1 MINISKIAKMQ
12 AQFCFKL
19 NIMNQSLS
27 SLSLAQIVNNNHQA
41 ASVFEKYHLDF
52 CCKGKR
58 SLEQACTEQQL
69 SISKVTEDLENVFT
83 KDNNS
88 TAVDFEKM
96 NLTQLADYIVQTH
109 HAYVK
114 NEMPQIHAYLQ
125 KVSSK
130 HGERHPELY
139 KIFQTFN
146 AVKEEMEGH
155 MKKEELILFP
165 RIKELQ
171 KLADNE
177 NANLQLNIT
186 YLQSPITVMEQ
197 EHDHAGNLLN
207 DIRILSNDYTPPQ
220 DACTTYRLSFAALKA
235 FELDLHQH
243 VHLENNI
250 LFPKAIETFRELQ
263 LQTTRFLMI
272 EHTTV

>member
-1 MINISKIAKMQ
+1 
-12 AQFCFKL
+12 
-19 NIMNQSLS
+19 MNTSLS
-27 SLSLAQIVNNNHQA
+27 SLSLAQIVNSNHKA

-58 SLEQACTEQQL
+58 SLEQACSEQQL
-69 SISKVTEDLENVFT
+69 TTSQVTEELENIFSNES
-83 KDNNS
+83 NNTS
-88 TAVDFEKM
+88 IDFDKM
-96 NLTQLADYIVQTH
+96 NLTQLCDYILHTH

-130 HGERHPELY
+130 HGDRHPELY
-139 KIFQTFN
+139 KIFQIFS

-177 NANLQLNIT
+177 NAHLQVNIG

-207 DIRILSNDYTPPQ
+207 DIRIFSNDYAPPQ
-220 DACTTYRLSFAALKA
+220 DACTTYRLCFAALKA
-235 FELDLHQH
+235 FEVDLHQH

-250 LFPKAIETFRELQ
+250 LFPRTIELFKELQ
-263 LQTTRFLMI
+263 TSIFN
-272 EHTTV
+272 

>member
-1 MINISKIAKMQ
+1 MSVRLRVGQCNFGPKQ
-12 AQFCFKL
+12 
-19 NIMNQSLS
+19 NIMNTSLS
-27 SLSLAQIVNNNHQA
+27 SLSLAQIVNSNHKA

-58 SLEQACTEQQL
+58 SLEQACKEQQL
-69 SISKVTEDLENVFT
+69 PVSQITGELENIFGDESDA
-83 KDNNS
+83 K
-88 TAVDFEKM
+88 AIDFEKM
-96 NLTQLADYIVQTH
+96 NMTQLSDYIVQTH

-114 NEMPQIHAYLQ
+114 HEMPQIYAYLE

-139 KIFQTFN
+139 KIFQTFA

-155 MKKEELILFP
+155 MRKEELVLFP

-171 KLADNE
+171 KMADDE
-177 NANLQLNIT
+177 NANRQLNIS

-197 EHDHAGNLLN
+197 EHDHAGALLN
-207 DIRILSNDYTPPQ
+207 DIRIFSNDYTPPQ
-220 DACTTYRLSFAALKA
+220 DACTTYRLCFAALKA
-235 FELDLHQH
+235 FELDLHEH

-250 LFPKAIETFRELQ
+250 LFPKAIGVFGE
-263 LQTTRFLMI
+263 LQTTVLN
-272 EHTTV
+272 

>member
-1 MINISKIAKMQ
+1 MK
-12 AQFCFKL
+12 
-19 NIMNQSLS
+19 QSLS
-27 SLSLAQIVNNNHQA
+27 SLSLAQIVNSNHKA

-58 SLEQACTEQQL
+58 SLEQACMEQQL
-69 SISKVTEDLENVFT
+69 AVSQITGELENIFE
-83 KDNNS
+83 NESNQS
-88 TAVDFEKM
+88 TIDFDKL
-96 NLTQLADYIVQTH
+96 NLAQLADYIVQTH

-114 NEMPQIHAYLQ
+114 NEMPQIYAYLQ

-130 HGERHPELY
+130 HGERHLELY
-139 KIFQTFN
+139 KIFQIFA
-146 AVKEEMEGH
+146 AVKEEMEDH

-171 KLADNE
+171 KLTDNE
-177 NANLQLNIT
+177 NAPLQLNIS

-207 DIRILSNDYTPPQ
+207 DIRIFSNNYTPPR
-220 DACTTYRLSFAALKA
+220 DACTTYRLCFTALKA

-250 LFPKAIETFRELQ
+250 LFPKTIGVFRERASVLN
-263 LQTTRFLMI
+263 
-272 EHTTV
+272 

>member
-1 MINISKIAKMQ
+1 MINISKVTKRPVQ
-12 AQFCFKL
+12 LCSKL
-19 NIMNQSLS
+19 NIMNESFS

-58 SLEQACTEQQL
+58 SLEQACVEQQL
-69 SISKVTEDLENVFT
+69 PISKVTEDLKNIFT
-83 KDNNS
+83 KDN
-88 TAVDFEKM
+88 AGAAIDFEKM
-96 NLTQLADYIVQTH
+96 NLAQLADYIVQTH

-114 NEMPQIHAYLQ
+114 NEMPQIYAYLQ

-130 HGERHPELY
+130 HGERYPELY
-139 KIFQTFN
+139 RIFQTFN

-171 KLADNE
+171 KLADDE
-177 NANLQLNIT
+177 NAQLQLNIS

-250 LFPKAIETFRELQ
+250 LFPKAIETFRD
-263 LQTTRFLMI
+263 LQTTVLN
-272 EHTTV
+272 

>member
-1 MINISKIAKMQ
+1 MINISKITKRQ
-12 AQFCFKL
+12 AQFWFKL
-19 NIMNQSLS
+19 NIMNQSFS

-58 SLEQACTEQQL
+58 SLEQACSEQQL
-69 SISKVTEDLENVFT
+69 SVSKVTEDLENVFT
-83 KDNNS
+83 KDNNG
-88 TAVDFEKM
+88 TALDFEKM
-96 NLTQLADYIVQTH
+96 NLPQLADYIVQTH

-130 HGERHPELY
+130 HGERHPELN
-139 KIFQTFN
+139 KIFQTFS

-177 NANLQLNIT
+177 NSNL
-186 YLQSPITVMEQ
+186 
-197 EHDHAGNLLN
+197 
-207 DIRILSNDYTPPQ
+207 R
-220 DACTTYRLSFAALKA
+220 
-235 FELDLHQH
+235 
-243 VHLENNI
+243 
-250 LFPKAIETFRELQ
+250 
-263 LQTTRFLMI
+263 
-272 EHTTV
+272 

>member
-1 MINISKIAKMQ
+1 MTQ
-12 AQFCFKL
+12 GQLCFKL
-19 NIMNQSLS
+19 NIMNESLS
-27 SLSLAQIVNNNHQA
+27 SLSLAQIVNSNHQA

-69 SISKVTEDLENVFT
+69 SVSKVTEDLQNIFA

-88 TAVDFEKM
+88 TVDFEKM

-114 NEMPQIHAYLQ
+114 NEMPQIYAYLERI
-125 KVSSK
+125 SSK
-130 HGERHPELY
+130 HGERHPELF
-139 KIFQTFN
+139 KIFQTFS

-165 RIKELQ
+165 RIKELE
-171 KLADNE
+171 KLVNNE
-177 NANLQLNIT
+177 NANLQLNLG

-197 EHDHAGNLLN
+197 EHDHAGALLN

-220 DACTTYRLSFAALKA
+220 DACTTYCLSFAALKA
-235 FELDLHQH
+235 FELDLHHH
-243 VHLENNI
+243 VHLENNM
-250 LFPKAIETFRELQ
+250 LFPKAINTFKE
-263 LQTTRFLMI
+263 LQTTTLN
-272 EHTTV
+272 

>member
-1 MINISKIAKMQ
+1 MINISRITERQ
-12 AQFCFKL
+12 VQFCSKL
-19 NIMNQSLS
+19 NIMNESLS
-27 SLSLAQIVNNNHQA
+27 SLSLAQIVNSNHRA

-58 SLEQACTEQQL
+58 SLEQACAEQQL
-69 SISKVTEDLENVFT
+69 SVSKVTEDLENVFI
-83 KDNNS
+83 KDNNG
-88 TAVDFEKM
+88 VPIDFNKM
-96 NLTQLADYIVQTH
+96 DLIQLSDYIVHTH

-114 NEMPQIHAYLQ
+114 NEMPQIQAYLQ

-130 HGERHPELY
+130 HGDRHPDLY
-139 KIFQTFN
+139 KIFQIFN
-146 AVKEEMEGH
+146 AVKEEMDGH
-155 MKKEELILFP
+155 MKKEELVLFP

-171 KLADNE
+171 KLANNE
-177 NANLQLNIT
+177 NARLQLNIG

-207 DIRILSNDYTPPQ
+207 EIRILSNNYAPPQ
-220 DACTTYRLSFAALKA
+220 DACTTYRLCFAALKA

-250 LFPKAIETFRELQ
+250 LFPKAIEILRG
-263 LQTTRFLMI
+263 LQTTVLN
-272 EHTTV
+272 

>member
-1 MINISKIAKMQ
+1 MINISKIIKRQ
-12 AQFCFKL
+12 SQFCFKL
-19 NIMNQSLS
+19 YIMNESLS
-27 SLSLAQIVNNNHQA
+27 SLSLAQIVNSNHQA

-69 SISKVTEDLENVFT
+69 SIAKVTEDLENIFT
-83 KDNNS
+83 KDSNS
-88 TAVDFEKM
+88 TVDFEKM

-114 NEMPQIHAYLQ
+114 NEMPQIQAYLE

-139 KIFQTFN
+139 KIFQTFC

-165 RIKELQ
+165 RIKELE
-171 KLADNE
+171 KLANNE
-177 NANLQLNIT
+177 NANLQLNLG

-220 DACTTYRLSFAALKA
+220 DACTTYRLSFAALNA
-235 FELDLHQH
+235 FELDLHHH
-243 VHLENNI
+243 VHLENNM
-250 LFPKAIETFRELQ
+250 LFPKAITTFKE
-263 LQTTRFLMI
+263 LQTTTLN
-272 EHTTV
+272 

>member
-1 MINISKIAKMQ
+1 
-12 AQFCFKL
+12 
-19 NIMNQSLS
+19 MNTTLS
-27 SLSLAQIVNNNHQA
+27 SLTLAQIVNNNHKA
-41 ASVFEKYHLDF
+41 ATVFEKYHLDF

-58 SLEQACTEQQL
+58 SLERACTEQQL
-69 SISKVTEDLENVFT
+69 STSRVTKELEHVLA
-83 KDNNS
+83 KDNNGD
-88 TAVDFEKM
+88 TIDFDKM
-96 NLTQLADYIVQTH
+96 NLAQLSDYIVQIH
-109 HAYVK
+109 HTYVK
-114 NEMPQIHAYLQ
+114 NEMPQIYAYLQ

-139 KIFQTFN
+139 KIFETFT

-177 NANLQLNIT
+177 NVNPQLNIT

-207 DIRILSNDYTPPQ
+207 EIRIFSDNYTAPQ

-235 FELDLHQH
+235 FELDLHRH

-250 LFPKAIETFRELQ
+250 LFPKAIDMFKK
-263 LQTTRFLMI
+263 LQTTMLN
-272 EHTTV
+272 

>member
-1 MINISKIAKMQ
+1 
-12 AQFCFKL
+12 
-19 NIMNQSLS
+19 MNKPLS
-27 SLSLAQIVNNNHQA
+27 SLSLAQIVNSNYKA

-58 SLEQACTEQQL
+58 SLEQACSEQQL
-69 SISKVTEDLENVFT
+69 TVSQITAELENIFS
-83 KDNNS
+83 NES
-88 TAVDFEKM
+88 IGAVIDFDKM
-96 NLTQLADYIVQTH
+96 NLTQLCDYIVQTH

-114 NEMPQIHAYLQ
+114 NEMPQIYAYLQ

-139 KIFQTFN
+139 KIFQTFV

-155 MKKEELILFP
+155 MQKEELVLFP

-171 KLADNE
+171 KLAYDE

-186 YLQSPITVMEQ
+186 YLQSPIKAMEQ

-207 DIRILSNDYTPPQ
+207 DIRIFSNDYVPPE
-220 DACTTYRLSFAALKA
+220 DACTTYRLCFAALKT
-235 FELDLHQH
+235 FEMDLHQH

-250 LFPKAIETFRELQ
+250 LFPKAIDTFRELQ
-263 LQTTRFLMI
+263 
-272 EHTTV
+272 TTVLN

>member
-1 MINISKIAKMQ
+1 MENLI
-12 AQFCFKL
+12 
-19 NIMNQSLS
+19 

-41 ASVFEKYHLDF
+41 ASVFERYHLDF

-58 SLEQACTEQQL
+58 SLEQACAEQEL
-69 SISKVTEDLENVFT
+69 SVSRVTEDLENIFT
-83 KDNNS
+83 KDSNS
-88 TAVDFEKM
+88 AIDFEKM
-96 NLTQLADYIVQTH
+96 NLAQLADYIVQTH

-114 NEMPQIHAYLQ
+114 NEMPQIYAYLH
-125 KVSSK
+125 KISSK
-130 HGERHPELY
+130 HGERHPELS
-139 KIFQTFN
+139 KIFQTFT

-171 KLADNE
+171 KLENNE
-177 NANLQLNIT
+177 NASLQLNIT

-207 DIRILSNDYTPPQ
+207 DIRILSDDYTPPQ

-243 VHLENNI
+243 VHLENNL
-250 LFPKAIETFRELQ
+250 LFPKAIKRFRELQ
-263 LQTTRFLMI
+263 
-272 EHTTV
+272 TTVFN

>member
-1 MINISKIAKMQ
+1 MINISKITKGQ
-12 AQFCFKL
+12 VQFCFKL
-19 NIMNQSLS
+19 NNMNESLS
-27 SLSLAQIVNNNHQA
+27 SLSLAQIVNSNHQA

-69 SISKVTEDLENVFT
+69 SISKVTEDLENIFT

-88 TAVDFEKM
+88 TVDFEKM

-139 KIFQTFN
+139 KIFQTFS

-197 EHDHAGNLLN
+197 EHDHAGSLLN

-235 FELDLHQH
+235 FEMDLHQH

-250 LFPKAIETFRELQ
+250 LFPKAIETFRD
-263 LQTTRFLMI
+263 LQTTILN
-272 EHTTV
+272 

>member
-1 MINISKIAKMQ
+1 
-12 AQFCFKL
+12 
-19 NIMNQSLS
+19 MNESLS
-27 SLSLAQIVNNNHQA
+27 SLSLAQIVNSNHQA

-69 SISKVTEDLENVFT
+69 SVSEVTKDLENIFT

-88 TAVDFEKM
+88 TVDFEKM

-114 NEMPQIHAYLQ
+114 NEMPQIQAYLE

-139 KIFQTFN
+139 KIFQTFS

-197 EHDHAGNLLN
+197 EHDHAGSLLN
-207 DIRILSNDYTPPQ
+207 DIRILSNDYIPPQ

-235 FELDLHQH
+235 FELDLHHH
-243 VHLENNI
+243 VHLENNL
-250 LFPKAIETFRELQ
+250 LFPRAIDMFRELQ
-263 LQTTRFLMI
+263 
-272 EHTTV
+272 TTVLN

>member
-1 MINISKIAKMQ
+1 MINISKIIQ
-12 AQFCFKL
+12 IQTQFCFKL
-19 NIMNQSLS
+19 NIMNGSLS

-58 SLEQACTEQQL
+58 SLKQACTEQQL
-69 SISKVTEDLENVFT
+69 SVSKVTEDLENISA

-88 TAVDFEKM
+88 AVDFEKM

-114 NEMPQIHAYLQ
+114 NEMPQIYAYLH
-125 KVSSK
+125 KVASK
-130 HGERHPELY
+130 HSERHPELV
-139 KIFQTFN
+139 KIFQTFS

-165 RIKELQ
+165 RIKELE
-171 KLADNE
+171 KLVDDE

-197 EHDHAGNLLN
+197 EHDHAGSLLN

-250 LFPKAIETFRELQ
+250 LFPKAINMFRELQ
-263 LQTTRFLMI
+263 
-272 EHTTV
+272 TTVFN